1 MSLFS
6 GCYKCISI
14 ENLSAYLNKICV
26 FKAKIEIASSAF
38 PFSNFIAEESKSKQ
52 IKIGY
57 KIHNFSEY
65 C

>member
-14 ENLSAYLNKICV
+14 DNLSAYLNKICV

-38 PFSNFIAEESKSKQ
+38 PFSNFIMDELMSKQ
-52 IKIGY
+52 IKI
-57 KIHNFSEY
+57 KHKVRNFSEM
-65 C
+65 